1 MLIGKQQIVRQYKYV
16 IRLFGLLL
24 ILNLISIASSAQETI
39 PPTSTTDTKAKI
51 KKKKE
56 RPKRERYMTIIKT
69 NTKKTLYG
77 NKCFEDFTKQLGFVY
92 EIQVKGQSGSING
105 FTRFWH
111 NAATKT
117 ALVFTAWPWWKLR
130 VNKRYKECRKSS
142 GDFVG

>member
-1 MLIGKQQIVRQYKYV
+1 MLRIAIV
-16 IRLFGLLL
+16 IF
-24 ILNLISIASSAQETI
+24 ISIIATDFSYAQETI
-39 PPTSTTDTKAKI
+39 PRTSTTDTKVKI

-56 RPKRERYMTIIKT
+56 RPDGKRHYMSIIKT

-77 NKCFEDFTKQLGFVY
+77 NKCFEDFTRQLGFTY
-92 EIQVKGQSGSING
+92 EVQATGRQGDLNG

-111 NAATKT
+111 NTATKT